1 MPEHQKMA
9 LALEPELLDAELK
22 AEDEVIID
30 TEFDQK
36 GYGMLNPHKKYQK
49 RSDEEV
55 NLSLVKQR
63 SHVAFSFHH
72 AVPGDFNRAT
82 VLPKE

>member
-1 MPEHQKMA
+1 MA
-9 LALEPELLDAELK
+9 LALAPELLDAELK

-30 TEFDQK
+30 KYGDDLKFDQK

-72 AVPGDFNRAT
+72 AVPADFNRAT